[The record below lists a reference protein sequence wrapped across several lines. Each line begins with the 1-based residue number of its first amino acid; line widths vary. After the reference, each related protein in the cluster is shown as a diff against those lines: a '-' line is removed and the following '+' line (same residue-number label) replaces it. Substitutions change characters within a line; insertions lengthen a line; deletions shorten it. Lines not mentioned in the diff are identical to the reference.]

1 MTLGFARFRAALAA
15 AALLVPLSAA
25 RGHAQVLPGPRD
37 DTDARLS
44 QYRSDALREA
54 GSVLEEWR
62 TAWAEDD
69 LRALMR
75 FYDRKALVQLP
86 GDEETLQ
93 GSASVETA
101 LKSRLPGVGGIE
113 FALVDA
119 EVSGNLL
126 YIFHRY
132 LLQRAPGDSA
142 AASSSTAASNMGTT
156 AMVLIRERG
165 GWKIR
170 AQMFIP
176 APQVAA
182 AETAPAVTPAASGD
196 GHN

>member
-1 MTLGFARFRAALAA
+1 MKSGSARFRAALAA

-62 TAWAEDD
+62 TAWADDD

-101 LKSRLPGVGGIE
+101 LKSRLPGVGRIE

-132 LLQRAPGDSA
+132 LLQRTPGDSA
-142 AASSSTAASNMGTT
+142 AATALPGSNMGTT
-156 AMVLIRERG
+156 ATVLMRERG

-176 APQVAA
+176 APQVAST
-182 AETAPAVTPAASGD
+182 ETAPAPATTGAGQ
-196 GHN
+196 N